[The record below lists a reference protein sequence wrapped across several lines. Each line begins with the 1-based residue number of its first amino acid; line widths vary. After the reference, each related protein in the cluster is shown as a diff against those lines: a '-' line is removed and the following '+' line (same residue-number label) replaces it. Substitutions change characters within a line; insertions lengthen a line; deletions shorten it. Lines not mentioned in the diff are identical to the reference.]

1 MTTSQ
6 TTSEATAK
14 PRVKP
19 QVLKGFRDY
28 LPEAMI
34 LRQRIIGTFRA
45 IFERHGYEP
54 LDTPAI
60 EYLEILTGKAG
71 ENERLMYRFQDQGG
85 RDVGLRYDLTVPLA
99 RVAAMHQN
107 DVALP
112 FKRYHIAPVWR
123 AEKPQRG
130 RFREFWQCDADV
142 VGSPSMLAD
151 AESVAITVEALEAV
165 GLPNFRIRISDRRLL
180 TSIARSAGVDE
191 SRAGQVY
198 RAIDKLDKI
207 GAGGVEK
214 LLVEGGTE
222 PAAAR
227 QVLELITL
235 DQPGPL
241 ILDELRNR
249 LSADNGALAAL
260 RDLSELLDAVNAF
273 GVDAARY
280 AIDLSLAR
288 GLDYYTGPVFEAS
301 VESPKIGSVAGAGRY
316 DGLIG
321 SFSGKPTPAT
331 GLSLGIERIIEVV
344 REYDLLPSVTTVS
357 EVFVAYL
364 PETLRQAA
372 EVADA
377 LRGATIR
384 TDLSLLPRRGIGDQL
399 KYAGRKGVPLGVIV
413 GLDEVEK
420 GEVVIRDLGS
430 GEQNAVRRENVVSQ
444 VRNRLSRLHDRER
457 TRGE

>member
-1 MTTSQ
+1 MTTSP
-6 TTSEATAK
+6 TTSEATSK

-107 DVALP
+107 DVVLP

-180 TSIARSAGVDE
+180 TSIARFSGVDA
-191 SRAGQVY
+191 SRAGHVY

-207 GAGGVEK
+207 GADGVEK
-214 LLVEGGTE
+214 LLVESGIE
-222 PAAAR
+222 PATAR

-235 DQPGPL
+235 DQSGPL
-241 ILDELRNR
+241 LLDELRDR
-249 LSADNGALAAL
+249 LSADEEAMSALT
-260 RDLSELLDAVNAF
+260 DLSELLDGVDAF
-273 GVDAARY
+273 GVDPSRY
-280 AIDLSLAR
+280 AIDLALAR

-344 REYDLLPSVTTVS
+344 REYDLLPTAKTVS

-364 PETLRQAA
+364 PETMRQAA
-372 EVADA
+372 DMADA
-377 LRGATIR
+377 LRQANIR
-384 TDLSLLPRRGIGDQL
+384 TDLSLLSRRSVGDQM

-413 GLDEVEK
+413 GLNEAEK
-420 GEVVIRDLGS
+420 GEVMIRDLHTGDQHAVS
-430 GEQNAVRRENVVSQ
+430 RENAVSY
-444 VRNRLSRLHDRER
+444 VRNRLSAIRDSEQAQ
-457 TRGE
+457 GE